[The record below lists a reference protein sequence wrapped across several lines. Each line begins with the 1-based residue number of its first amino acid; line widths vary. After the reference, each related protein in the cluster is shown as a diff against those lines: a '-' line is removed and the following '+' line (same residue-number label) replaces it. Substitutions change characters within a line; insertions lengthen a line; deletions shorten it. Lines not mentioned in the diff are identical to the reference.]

1 MMAMLTQ
8 YMGAKYSSQQGGAAA
23 VSARFDKLSGIIRLL
38 MDGAATA
45 RQQMSLSYWVRSL
58 QLGNAYAMEIR
69 AMMFP
74 ESANIWLSNAIRDQ
88 RFASLL
94 LPPVLPYPEEG
105 FWPRLSESRQT
116 QGKPGN
122 VRAGAETLPQPRR
135 SAGNHEKGPRRGQII
150 LFNKTH

>member
-1 MMAMLTQ
+1 
-8 YMGAKYSSQQGGAAA
+8 
-23 VSARFDKLSGIIRLL
+23 

-45 RQQMSLSYWVRSL
+45 RQQMSLSYWVRCL

-94 LPPVLPYPEEG
+94 LPPVLPYPEEWILARACLKAG
-105 FWPRLSESRQT
+105 KHKESLEMCE
-116 QGKPGN
+116 QGLKRFPNHAG
-122 VRAGAETLPQPRR
+122 VLETMKKARAA
-135 SAGNHEKGPRRGQII
+135 AK
-150 LFNKTH
+150 